1 MNLLNKFVDY
11 ILGEK
16 VIPYDEFVKQ
26 LDDKLIEYGYK
37 RNCGICVADYS
48 LFYFGNKASNCV
60 FFQIDKVS
68 EQVNFVNNEKNN
80 PSGGWTTFDKE
91 KFTKTNLNFLF
102 EKASTFAKLSK
113 KCVVMEKLAS
123 INKDFE

>member
-1 MNLLNKFVDY
+1 MNLWNKFVDY

-16 VIPYDEFVKQ
+16 VIPFEEFTKQ
-26 LDDKLIEYGYK
+26 LDSKLAEYGYK
-37 RNCGICVADYS
+37 KDYGMCVAQYS
-48 LFYFGNKASNCV
+48 LFYFGNKASDCV
-60 FFQIDKVS
+60 FFQIDRVS

-80 PSGGWTTFDKE
+80 PSGCWTSFDKE

-113 KCVVMEKLAS
+113 KCVVMEKLAE
-123 INKDFE
+123 INKDFV